1 MSVTYETKVIG
12 YKNHASIAIPD
23 DVLAELGTNRRAPLK
38 VTINGYTYQSTATA
52 VNGEC
57 RVVFPQKDR
66 DAAVAKA
73 DDVVMVTL
81 ELDSGVREVVMPEEL
96 AAALETAGLS
106 DVFEAL
112 TYSKRKEFAR
122 QVSEAK
128 AEETKAKRITKVLAE
143 LAGNL

>member
-12 YKNHASIAIPD
+12 YKNHASLAIPD
-23 DVLAELGTNRRAPLK
+23 EVLAELGTNRRAPLK

-66 DAAVAKA
+66 DSAVAKA